1 MSHKR
6 PSTSEEI
13 RPRVLIVDDVPA
25 NIDTLR
31 DILTSGGYEV
41 LEASSI
47 EAALEIAAG
56 ALPHIILLSITT
68 SRMDIYDVYCRLKQ
82 NPSTVYIPVI
92 FVTAMVETEVI
103 PEDSRSRGVDYVERK
118 PFREDDLL
126 GLLQI
131 HLKVGRL
138 MRGLRRKSRQLQ
150 QEMENARRESYG
162 RLHIVSEQEAK
173 RWGIDAFIGKSR
185 VIRDILDEV
194 RQLQST
200 SRTNVLIMGESG
212 TGKELIARAIHFGS
226 ERARGPFIPVNCSA
240 IPRGLAESAFFGH
253 VRGAFTG
260 ASESRK
266 GYFELAHGGTLFLDE
281 IGDMPLELQPKLLR
295 VIEDGYV
302 LPLGGTKQRYAD
314 VRIIASTNQNLLR
327 KVVAGTFRAELY
339 FRLERFTLIVPPL
352 RERKEDIPLLIEHFL
367 KILSSEM
374 GVPKLTLS
382 PEALEAL
389 ESYYF
394 PGNVRELKNIIECA
408 LLKSRGEPVIIP
420 EHLQLIDYSVFR
432 SLHSDLAVTPRE
444 DQSLSD
450 LKKTEELLIR
460 RSRMPTGAQDEEKIL
475 AYAREH
481 GSINNAKCCEIL
493 SIERRRASY
502 LLQKLCRYGLLVR
515 QGDRRWARY
524 FPA

>member
-6 PSTSEEI
+6 SGIDENA
-13 RPRVLIVDDVPA
+13 RPKVLIVDDVPT
-25 NIDTLR
+25 NISMLR

-47 EAALEIAAG
+47 EATLEKAAI
-56 ALPHIILLSITT
+56 ALPHIILLSIMT
-68 SRMDIYDVYCRLKQ
+68 SRIDIYDVYCRLKQ
-82 NPSTVYIPVI
+82 NPSTVHIPVI
-92 FVTAMVETEVI
+92 FITAMVETGII
-103 PEDSRSRGVDYVERK
+103 PEDFRSRGVDYVERK
-118 PFREDDLL
+118 PFKEEDLL
-126 GLLQI
+126 GLVQT

-138 MRGLRRKSRQLQ
+138 MSELRRKSRQLQ
-150 QEMENARRESYG
+150 QEMENAQRESYG
-162 RLHIVSEQEAK
+162 RIYIVSEQEAK
-173 RWGIDAFIGKSR
+173 RWGIDAFIGKSK
-185 VIRDILDEV
+185 VIREILDEV

-200 SRTNVLIMGESG
+200 SRTGVLIMGESG

-240 IPRGLAESAFFGH
+240 IPRGLAESALFGH

-302 LPLGGTKQRYAD
+302 LPLGGTKPGHVD

-327 KVVAGTFRAELY
+327 KVAAGTFREELY
-339 FRLERFTLIVPPL
+339 FRLEHFTLSMPPL

-367 KILSSEM
+367 KVLSSEM

-382 PEALEAL
+382 TEALEAL

-394 PGNVRELKNIIECA
+394 PGNVRELKNIVECA
-408 LLKSRGEPVIIP
+408 LLRSKGEPVIIP
-420 EHLQLIDYSVFR
+420 EHLQLIDSSIFR
-432 SLHSDLAVTPRE
+432 SLHADLAVAPRE
-444 DQSLSD
+444 DQSPSD
-450 LKKTEELLIR
+450 LKKMEELLTR
-460 RSRMPTGAQDEEKIL
+460 RSRKPTGAQDEEKIL

-481 GSINNAKCCEIL
+481 GSINNAKCCELL

>member
-1 MSHKR
+1 MKSHIVVVNNL
-6 PSTSEEI
+6 SE
-13 RPRVLIVDDVPA
+13 LQ
-25 NIDTLR
+25 
-31 DILTSGGYEV
+31 
-41 LEASSI
+41 
-47 EAALEIAAG
+47 
-56 ALPHIILLSITT
+56 ITT
-68 SRMDIYDVYCRLKQ
+68 SGMDIYDVYCRLKQ

-92 FVTAMVETEVI
+92 FVTAMVETGVI
-103 PEDSRSRGVDYVERK
+103 PEDFRSREVDYIERK
-118 PFREDDLL
+118 PFKEDDLL
-126 GLLQI
+126 GLVQI

-150 QEMENARRESYG
+150 QEMERQEQAEDTRRDRYG
-162 RLHIVSEQEAK
+162 RLFIVSEQEAE
-173 RWGIDAFIGKSR
+173 RWGIDAFIGKSK
-185 VIRDILDEV
+185 VIRSIMDEV
-194 RQLQST
+194 SQLQST

-240 IPRGLAESAFFGH
+240 IPRELAESALFGH

-302 LPLGGTKQRYAD
+302 LPLGGTVPGHAD

-327 KVVAGTFRAELY
+327 KVAAGTFREELY

-367 KILSSEM
+367 KMLSSEM

-394 PGNVRELKNIIECA
+394 PGNVRELKNIVECA
-408 LLKSRGEPVIIP
+408 LLRSRGEPVIIP
-420 EHLQLIDYSVFR
+420 EHLQLIDPSVLR
-432 SLHSDLAVTPRE
+432 ALHADLAVTPWE

-450 LKKTEELLIR
+450 LEKIEELLIR
-460 RSRMPTGAQDEEKIL
+460 RSRKPTGAQDEEKIL

-481 GSINNAKCCEIL
+481 GGISNAKCCELL

>member
-13 RPRVLIVDDVPA
+13 RPKVLVVDNVPT
-25 NIDTLR
+25 NINTLR
-31 DILTSGGYEV
+31 NILTSGGYEV

-56 ALPHIILLSITT
+56 ALPQIILLNTMT
-68 SRMDIYDVYCRLKQ
+68 SRIDIYDAYCRLKQ
-82 NPSTVYIPVI
+82 NPSTVHIPVI
-92 FVTAMVETEVI
+92 FVTAMVETGVI
-103 PEDSRSRGVDYVERK
+103 PEDFRSRGVDYVERK
-118 PFREDDLL
+118 PFKEENLLDLV
-126 GLLQI
+126 QI

-138 MRGLRRKSRQLQ
+138 MRELRRKSMQLQ
-150 QEMENARRESYG
+150 QEMENARREGYE
-162 RLHIVSEQEAK
+162 RLYIVSEQEAE
-173 RWGIDAFIGKSR
+173 RWGIDAFAGKSR
-185 VIRDILDEV
+185 AIREILDEV
-194 RQLQST
+194 RQLQNT
-200 SRTNVLIMGESG
+200 SRTSVLIMGESG

-240 IPRGLAESAFFGH
+240 IPRDLAESALFGH

-295 VIEDGYV
+295 VIEDGHV
-302 LPLGGTKQRYAD
+302 LPVGGTVPGHAD

-327 KVVAGTFRAELY
+327 KVAAGTFREELY
-339 FRLERFTLIVPPL
+339 FRLEHFTLSIPSL

-367 KILSSEM
+367 KVLSSEM
-374 GVPKLTLS
+374 GIPKLTLS

-394 PGNVRELKNIIECA
+394 PGNIRELKNIIECA
-408 LLKSRGEPVIIP
+408 LLRSRGEPVIIP
-420 EHLQLIDYSVFR
+420 EHLQLIDPSVLR
-432 SLHSDLAVTPRE
+432 SLHTDLAVTPWE
-444 DQSLSD
+444 DQNPSD
-450 LKKTEELLIR
+450 LKQIEELLSR
-460 RSRMPTGAQDEEKIL
+460 RSRKPTGAQDEEKIL

-481 GSINNAKCCEIL
+481 GSISNAKCCELL